1 MWLFGQQ
8 VDAIQQLA
16 EWLLRNGSGPSIMLL
31 CLILAARWARPKVE
45 RLFEGHIEFL
55 QRASTGFERTN
66 ELIPVLTGF
75 IKETYRHLRFQLT
88 TILIIDDNQSDR
100 RRMEIE
106 LGPIARQ
113 FGLVIV
119 SVPTIEDS
127 FPLVMQSAV
136 IIIIL
141 DVRLPDSTSP
151 DVSRMFSRLAQ
162 PPVVV
167 FTGIEDPQGLAGM
180 DVINKNTDDPFGELG
195 RRVSEILTDARR

>member
-16 EWLLRNGSGPSIMLL
+16 EWLLRNGSGPSILL
-31 CLILAARWARPKVE
+31 LGLILIARWARPKAE
-45 RLFEGHIEFL
+45 RLIEGHLEFL

-75 IKETYRHLRFQLT
+75 IKETHRHLKSQLT
-88 TILIIDDNQSDR
+88 TILIIDDNQADR

-136 IIIIL
+136 IV
-141 DVRLPDSTSP
+141 DVRLPDSASP
-151 DVSRMFSRLAQ
+151 DVSRMFSRLAG
-162 PPVVV
+162 PPVIV
-167 FTGIEDPQGLAGM
+167 FTGVEDSQGLAGM
-180 DVINKNTDDPFGELG
+180 DVVNKNSDNPFEDLAK
-195 RRVSEILTDARR
+195 RVTEILTDARR

>member
-1 MWLFGQQ
+1 MWLIGQQ

-16 EWLLRNGSGPSIMLL
+16 EWLLRNGSGPSIMLF
-31 CLILAARWARPKVE
+31 CLVLVARWVRPKAE

-88 TILIIDDNQSDR
+88 TILIIDDNQADR

-106 LGPIARQ
+106 LSPIARQ

-127 FPLVMQSAV
+127 FPLVMQAAV
-136 IIIIL
+136 IIL

-151 DVSRMFSRLAQ
+151 DVSRIFSRLAQ
-162 PPVVV
+162 PPVIV
-167 FTGIEDPQGLAGM
+167 FTGIEDQQELAGM
-180 DVINKNTDDPFGELG
+180 DVINKNTDDPYGELG

>member
-1 MWLFGQQ
+1 MWLIGQQ
-8 VDAIQQLA
+8 TDAIQQLA

-31 CLILAARWARPKVE
+31 CLVLVARWARPKVE
-45 RLFEGHIEFL
+45 KLIEGHVELL

-88 TILIIDDNQSDR
+88 TILIIDIDQVDR

-106 LGPIARQ
+106 LAPIARQ

-127 FPLVMQSAV
+127 FPLVMQAAV
-136 IIIIL
+136 IIL

>member
-1 MWLFGQQ
+1 MWLIGQQ
-8 VDAIQQLA
+8 ADAIQQLA

-31 CLILAARWARPKVE
+31 CLVLFARWARPKVE
-45 RLFEGHIEFL
+45 KLIEGHVEFL

-75 IKETYRHLRFQLT
+75 IKETHRHLKSQLT
-88 TILIIDDNQSDR
+88 TILIIDDNQADR

-106 LGPIARQ
+106 LGPVARH

-119 SVPTIEDS
+119 SVPSIEDS
-127 FPLVMQSAV
+127 FPLVMQAAV
-136 IIIIL
+136 IIL

-162 PPVVV
+162 PPVIV
-167 FTGIEDPQGLAGM
+167 FTGMEDPQGLAGM
-180 DVINKNTDDPFGELG
+180 DVINKNTDDPYGDLG
-195 RRVSEILTDARR
+195 RRVSEILTDVRR